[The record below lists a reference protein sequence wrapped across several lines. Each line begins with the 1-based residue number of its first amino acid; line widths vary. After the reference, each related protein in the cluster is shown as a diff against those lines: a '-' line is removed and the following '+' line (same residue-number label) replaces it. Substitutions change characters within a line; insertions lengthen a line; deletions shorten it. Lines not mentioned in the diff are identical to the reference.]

1 MNSSQNITISAAVR
15 DERLDRVSEDILLL
29 LPLLYRTLLRVTHE
43 KTRKNPINMQ
53 LRMLIMLTHAGMMQ
67 PSDIG
72 IRMGISKP
80 NVSALIDKLIVLGY
94 VERRPDERDRR
105 VIHIALTARGR
116 KFLANRL
123 QVVRKGI
130 KYNLSV
136 LDSADL
142 DSLYGAL
149 DTFKIIISKMDN
161 HEITNV

>member
-1 MNSSQNITISAAVR
+1 MNSSQNITISATGR
-15 DERLDRVSEDILLL
+15 EDQLDQVSEDILLL
-29 LPLLYRTLLRVTHE
+29 LPLLYRTLLRVTHG

-130 KYNLSV
+130 KYNLTV
-136 LDSADL
+136 LNSADL

-149 DTFKIIISKMDN
+149 DTFKIIISKMD
-161 HEITNV
+161 

>member
-1 MNSSQNITISAAVR
+1 M
-15 DERLDRVSEDILLL
+15 DRVSEDILLL
-29 LPLLYRTLLRVTHE
+29 LPLLYRTLLRVTHG

-149 DTFKIIISKMDN
+149 DTFKMIISKMD
-161 HEITNV
+161 

>member
-1 MNSSQNITISAAVR
+1 MNSSQNITISAAGKE
-15 DERLDRVSEDILLL
+15 ERLDQVSEDILLL
-29 LPLLYRTLLRVTHE
+29 LPLLYRTLLRVTHG

-53 LRMLIMLTHAGMMQ
+53 LRMLIMLTHAEMMQ

-105 VIHIALTARGR
+105 VIHIAVTAKGR

-130 KYNLSV
+130 KYNLSA
-136 LDSADL
+136 LGFADL

-149 DTFKIIISKMDN
+149 DTFKIIISKMD
-161 HEITNV
+161 

>member
-1 MNSSQNITISAAVR
+1 MNSSQNITISAAGSE
-15 DERLDRVSEDILLL
+15 ERLDRVSEDILLL
-29 LPLLYRTLLRVTHE
+29 LPLLYRTLLRVTNE

-53 LRMLIMLTHAGMMQ
+53 LRMLIMLAHAGMMQ

-142 DSLYGAL
+142 DSLYEAL
-149 DTFKIIISKMDN
+149 DKFKIIISKM
-161 HEITNV
+161 E

>member
-1 MNSSQNITISAAVR
+1 MNSSQNITISAAGR
-15 DERLDRVSEDILLL
+15 EERLDQVSEDILLL
-29 LPLLYRTLLRVTHE
+29 LPLLYRTLLRVTHG

-72 IRMGISKP
+72 IRMGISKS

-105 VIHIALTARGR
+105 VIHIAVTAKGR

-130 KYNLSV
+130 KYNLSA
-136 LDSADL
+136 LGFADL

-149 DTFKIIISKMDN
+149 GTFKIIISKMD
-161 HEITNV
+161 

>member
-1 MNSSQNITISAAVR
+1 MNNSHNITISR
-15 DERLDRVSEDILLL
+15 EYREERLDRISENILLL
-29 LPLLYRTLLRVTHE
+29 LPQLYRTLLRASRGQTM
-43 KTRKNPINMQ
+43 KNPINMQ
-53 LRMLIMLTHAGMMQ
+53 LRVLIMLAHAGMMQ

-123 QVVRKGI
+123 KHVGKGI
-130 KYNLSV
+130 KYNLST
-136 LDSADL
+136 LGSADL
-142 DSLYGAL
+142 DSLYDAL
-149 DTFKIIISKMDN
+149 DTFKMIISRVDRA
-161 HEITNV
+161 

>member
-1 MNSSQNITISAAVR
+1 MNSSQNITISAAGR
-15 DERLDRVSEDILLL
+15 EERLDQVSEDILLL
-29 LPLLYRTLLRVTHE
+29 LPLLYRTLLRVTHG

-53 LRMLIMLTHAGMMQ
+53 MRMLIMLTHAGMMQ

-105 VIHIALTARGR
+105 VIHIALTAKGR

-136 LDSADL
+136 LGSADL
-142 DSLYGAL
+142 DGLYGAL
-149 DTFKIIISKMDN
+149 DTFKIIISKMD
-161 HEITNV
+161 

>member
-1 MNSSQNITISAAVR
+1 MNSSQNITISAAGR
-15 DERLDRVSEDILLL
+15 EERLDQVSEDILLL
-29 LPLLYRTLLRVTHE
+29 LPLLYRTLLRLTYG

-94 VERRPDERDRR
+94 VERKPDERDRR

-149 DTFKIIISKMDN
+149 DTFKIIISKMD
-161 HEITNV
+161 